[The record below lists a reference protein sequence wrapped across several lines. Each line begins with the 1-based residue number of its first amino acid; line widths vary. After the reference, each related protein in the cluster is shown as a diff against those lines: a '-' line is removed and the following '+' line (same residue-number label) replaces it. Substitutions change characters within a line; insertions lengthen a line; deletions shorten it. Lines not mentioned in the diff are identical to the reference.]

1 MLQGVAQNQVAFFTK
16 GQLCA
21 ALGFALALH
30 NPGAGL
36 CKLFCKL
43 FDVQYSNS
51 LQNVLLMSARDLPCS
66 TL

>member
-21 ALGFALALH
+21 ALGFALAWH

-51 LQNVLLMSARDLPCS
+51 LQNVLPLSPRHVPCS
-66 TL
+66 PL